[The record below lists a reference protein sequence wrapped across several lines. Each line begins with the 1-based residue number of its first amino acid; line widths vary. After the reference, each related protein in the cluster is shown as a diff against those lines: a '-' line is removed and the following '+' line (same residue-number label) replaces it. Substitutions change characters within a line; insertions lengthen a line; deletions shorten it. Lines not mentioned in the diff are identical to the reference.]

1 VEKTHAEKNRVEKI
15 WVESAM
21 TDRPVSAFRSSL
33 FRVQQYLRYPWLWT
47 TLVLVAVVI
56 WVIVRNGSGHEGA
69 DGGGRGGKKFGG
81 GNGGAPIS
89 VAAATAEKGDL
100 DVYLDSLGTVVPL
113 SNVVVRSRVDGQLL
127 RVHFREGQIVK
138 EGELLAEV
146 DPRPFQVQL
155 TQAKGKLL
163 RDEALWKNAQI
174 DYERYQTLWQQDSI
188 SKQELDTQLALVK
201 QYEGAVAS
209 DRGEVDSAEL
219 QLSYARITAPS
230 SGRIG
235 LRQVDPGNIVHASDP
250 QGLLTITQLQPI
262 SVIFTIPEVKISAV
276 MNALQNNNAVR
287 VDAWDREA
295 QHLLVSGTLLTFDS
309 QIDTTTGT
317 VKLKAVFDNQRS
329 DSVNYL
335 FPNQFV
341 NIRLLVDTLKGVT
354 LIPANA
360 VQHASKGAYVYTIQN
375 DNTVQQQPL
384 ELLGAAGDSAAVAG
398 VEVGTQVV
406 IDGTD
411 RLRDGA
417 KIAVIGPDKIRNTP
431 NAEAAQ
437 QVNSDTPSA
446 TGKSLTAQPAG
457 TNGLVKR
464 PAS

>member
-1 VEKTHAEKNRVEKI
+1 
-15 WVESAM
+15 
-21 TDRPVSAFRSSL
+21 
-33 FRVQQYLRYPWLWT
+33 
-47 TLVLVAVVI
+47 
-56 WVIVRNGSGHEGA
+56 
-69 DGGGRGGKKFGG
+69 
-81 GNGGAPIS
+81 
-89 VAAATAEKGDL
+89 
-100 DVYLDSLGTVVPL
+100 
-113 SNVVVRSRVDGQLL
+113 
-127 RVHFREGQIVK
+127 
-138 EGELLAEV
+138 
-146 DPRPFQVQL
+146 
-155 TQAKGKLL
+155 
-163 RDEALWKNAQI
+163 
-174 DYERYQTLWQQDSI
+174 
-188 SKQELDTQLALVK
+188 
-201 QYEGAVAS
+201 
-209 DRGEVDSAEL
+209 
-219 QLSYARITAPS
+219 
-230 SGRIG
+230 
-235 LRQVDPGNIVHASDP
+235 
-250 QGLLTITQLQPI
+250 
-262 SVIFTIPEVKISAV
+262 VIFTIPEVKISAV

>member
-1 VEKTHAEKNRVEKI
+1 MR
-15 WVESAM
+15 
-21 TDRPVSAFRSSL
+21 
-33 FRVQQYLRYPWLWT
+33 QYLRYPWIWT
-47 TLVLVAVVI
+47 SLILVAVVI
-56 WVIVRNGSGHEGA
+56 WVIARNGAGHEGA
-69 DGGGRGGKKFGG
+69 DAGGRGGKKMGG

-138 EGELLAEV
+138 EGELLAEI

-188 SKQELDTQLALVK
+188 SKQELDTQLAQVK

-209 DRGEVDSAEL
+209 DRGEVDSADL

-230 SGRIG
+230 TGRIG

-276 MNALQNNNAVR
+276 MNALQDNKTVR

-309 QIDTTTGT
+309 QIDTATGT
-317 VKLKAVFDNQRS
+317 VKLKAVFDNQRADYPRTGS
-329 DSVNYL
+329 TQRTDSTNYL

-341 NIRLLVDTLKGVT
+341 NIRLLVDTLKGIT

-360 VQHASKGAYVYTIQN
+360 VQHASKGAYVYTIQP

-384 ELLGAAGDSAAVAG
+384 ELLGTAGDSAAVAG
-398 VEVGTQVV
+398 VDVGAKVV

-417 KIAVIGPDKIRNTP
+417 KIAVIGADKVRDTP

-437 QVNSDTPSA
+437 QVNSDTPLAS
-446 TGKSLTAQPAG
+446 GKSLTAQPAG
-457 TNGLVKR
+457 SNGLVKWLSFKR